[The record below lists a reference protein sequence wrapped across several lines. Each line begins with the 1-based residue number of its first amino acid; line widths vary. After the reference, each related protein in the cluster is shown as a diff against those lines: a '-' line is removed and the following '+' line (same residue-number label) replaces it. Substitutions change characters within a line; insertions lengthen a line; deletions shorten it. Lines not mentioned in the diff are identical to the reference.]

1 MNFIEQLFNDY
12 GYLVIFIGLLLEFI
26 ALPFPGET
34 SMAYSGYLSYEGKLN
49 WAILVILA
57 FLGTT
62 IGISITYWIGYKVGM
77 PFFER
82 YGKWVLLTPAKLNKA
97 KGWFERYGNWVLF
110 IAYFIPGVRHV
121 TGYFSGVVRLPF
133 RTFAIYAYSGAIFWV
148 IIFIFLGK
156 IFGPQW
162 HQLFDLFESYAK
174 KTIIAGIIL
183 LVAYLIFRFRKK
195 LIQLLKRMVG

>member
-1 MNFIEQLFNDY
+1 MNFIEQLFHDY
-12 GYLVIFIGLLLEFI
+12 GYLVLFIGLLLEFI

-34 SMAYSGYLSYEGKLN
+34 SMAYAGYLSYEGRLN
-49 WAILVILA
+49 WVILVILS

-62 IGISITYWIGYKVGM
+62 IGMSITYWIGYKVGM

-82 YGKWVLLTPAKLNKA
+82 YGKWVLLTPAKLMKA

-133 RTFAIYAYSGAIFWV
+133 RTFAIYAYSGALFWV
-148 IIFIFLGK
+148 IIFVLLGK

-162 HQLFDLFESYAK
+162 HRLFDLFESYAK
-174 KTIIAGIIL
+174 RTIIVGVIL
-183 LVAYLIFRFRKK
+183 LAVYLVYRFRK
-195 LIQLLKRMVG
+195 QLVQLWKRMFK